1 MQKRRGMTPVKKPE
15 LELDTGIHLDQELN
29 DTDIYVVE
37 IKGKDYV
44 GTKETIMKLTG
55 IGKVKMAFINKDGRN
70 TIHYK

>member
-1 MQKRRGMTPVKKPE
+1 MTPVKKPE

-55 IGKVKMAFINKDGRN
+55 IGVVKMRFVNKDGRN